1 VVLFAPERD
10 VVAKLLPCG
19 GNTMQYRTSV
29 LAGGMVEDTIRS
41 FENGSPPAPGGEREI
56 VDGSAGGTGGPA
68 AANAPAPRRR
78 ARFGLADLLLLLG
91 FLSLIGPTLVD
102 VGKEMWSTEEGAHGP
117 IILMTGIWLLWI
129 KWPSVRDSVQP
140 PPPWKAA
147 LVLAPL
153 LILLPVVRI
162 ADLIEIEGYLMY
174 LTVVAAAYA
183 LVGGAVLW
191 KLAFPLVYLA
201 FVFPPP
207 TTLIYSLTMP
217 LKVGISETAISLLQM
232 FGYPIGGT
240 GVMIQI
246 GQYQLLVAAACSGLN
261 SIVSLSALTIF
272 YIYVRHSNNLRHASL
287 LLLAVV
293 PIAVA
298 ANFIRVIILILLTYH
313 AGEATAQSFLHD
325 LAGLTMFATA
335 LVLIY
340 LTDLLLQ
347 KVLPRPSESS
357 AS

>member
-1 VVLFAPERD
+1 VD
-10 VVAKLLPCG
+10 
-19 GNTMQYRTSV
+19 
-29 LAGGMVEDTIRS
+29 DTAHS
-41 FENGSPPAPGGEREI
+41 FDNGSPPAAPLRGEGELLNGHSGGA
-56 VDGSAGGTGGPA
+56 GSATVA
-68 AANAPAPRRR
+68 ASSTPQRRI
-78 ARFGLADLLLLLG
+78 RFGLSDLLLLLG
-91 FLSLIGPTLVD
+91 FAAIIMPTLID
-102 VGKEMWSTEEGAHGP
+102 VAEEMWSTEEGAHGP
-117 IILMTGIWLLWI
+117 IILMTGLWLLWI
-129 KWPSVRDSVQP
+129 KWPSVRDSIQP
-140 PPPWKAA
+140 PPAWKAA
-147 LVLAPL
+147 LVLVPL
-153 LILLPVVRI
+153 LILLPIVRI
-162 ADLIEIEGYLMY
+162 TDLIEIEGYVMY
-174 LTVVAAAYA
+174 AAVIAAVYA
-183 LVGGAVLW
+183 LVGGTVIR

-207 TTLIYSLTMP
+207 QSLIYAMTMP
-217 LKVGISETAISLLQM
+217 LKVAISEASIALLKL

-272 YIYVRHSNNLRHASL
+272 YIYVRHASNLRHAAL
-287 LLLAVV
+287 LLLAVI

-340 LTDLLLQ
+340 LVDLVLQ
-347 KVLPRPSESS
+347 KFLSRQSESS
-357 AS
+357 VS